1 MAADFHRMC
10 DNQGPTV
17 TVVQV
22 GARLFGAYTSRP
34 WTGANDYQQA
44 EQAFLF
50 RLTDGTV
57 AGAQPVM
64 LPCHQPGHGM
74 REEKSYGPTFGS
86 GHDLYIANNAG
97 NNSDSY
103 SNAGGSFTLPA
114 GHTNDYQR
122 KNFLAGSH
130 KFTPSEVEV
139 FAWR

>member
-1 MAADFHRMC
+1 MC
-10 DNQGPTV
+10 NNQGPTV

-22 GARLFGAYTSRP
+22 GARLFGGYTSRP
-34 WTGANDYQQA
+34 WTGAGEWQQP
-44 EQAFLF
+44 EQVFLF

-64 LPCHQPGHGM
+64 LPCKDPSQGVYDVV
-74 REEKSYGPTFGS
+74 SYGPAFGG
-86 GHDLYIANNAG
+86 GHDLSIKDNAG

-103 SNAGGSFTLPA
+103 SNVGSSFTLPA
-114 GHTNDYQR
+114 MALIGEGKT
-122 KNFLAGSH
+122 FLAGSH